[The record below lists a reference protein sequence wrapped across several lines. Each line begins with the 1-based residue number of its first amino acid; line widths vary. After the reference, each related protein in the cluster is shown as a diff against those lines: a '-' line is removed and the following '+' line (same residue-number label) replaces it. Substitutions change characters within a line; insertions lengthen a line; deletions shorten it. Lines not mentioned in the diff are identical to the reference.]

1 MHGTGA
7 PLGRYSEEVPQ
18 DAKDSAARAAERL
31 ESAKRVLILG
41 HAGADGDVAG
51 SSLALAG
58 ALRERGVD
66 VTVYNQE
73 PLSEIFAFLPGA
85 DTVVDAIAPDAH
97 FDVTVVVDTAD
108 PARCGRDFPPAE
120 RRGTYVWVD
129 HHRLD
134 NPPGDLNYIDL
145 TAAAVG
151 EQIAEI
157 LDALGHPLSKPVAEC
172 LYASLMTD
180 TGAFRYGNTS
190 TRAFRLAGRLV
201 AAGVEPWEMTQ
212 RLYESQDPARVRLLG
227 SALSSLEMSASGR
240 WGMLVVTDADVAA
253 AGADEAH
260 VHGIVNHVRG
270 IRGVEVAV
278 LIRMFEKHSRVIFR
292 SRGRVA
298 IAPIAKTLGG
308 KGTKNAAKVDIDAI
322 GDAARDRVRQA
333 LEAHVETAR
342 LRA

>member
-18 DAKDSAARAAERL
+18 DAKDCAARAAAQL
-31 ESAKRVLILG
+31 ATAKRVLVLG

-73 PLSEIFAFLPGA
+73 PLSDIFAFLPGA
-85 DTVVDAIAPDAH
+85 ETVVDSIASDAK

-108 PARCGRDFPPAE
+108 PARCGRDFPPPE
-120 RRGTYVWVD
+120 RRGTYIWVD
-129 HHRLD
+129 HHRLEH
-134 NPPGDLNYIDL
+134 PPGDINYIDL

-151 EQIAEI
+151 EQIVEI
-157 LDALGHPLSKPVAEC
+157 LDALGHQLSRPVAEC

-201 AAGVEPWEMTQ
+201 ATGVEPWEMTQ

-227 SALSSLEMSASGR
+227 TALSSLEMSESGR

-278 LIRMFEKHSRVIFR
+278 LVRMFDTHSRAIFR
-292 SRGRVA
+292 SRGRVD
-298 IAPIAKTLGG
+298 IAPIAADLGG
-308 KGTKNAAKVDIDAI
+308 KGTKNAAKVALDGVGAVVV
-322 GDAARDRVRQA
+322 DRVRDT
-333 LEAHVETAR
+333 LERFVEDASS
-342 LRA
+342 